1 MVTLATV
8 EYFSQQQ
15 LFGGLQLLL
24 QGQLVESSQQVQILQ
39 GCFVEN
45 KRRYTCELCCEP
57 SPATG
62 GLDGVCDCG
71 KADCY
76 HQAALAIEF
85 DAQKINSHKTRRR
98 RADTAIR
105 LFKSEANQ
113 KFDPFPAMARHRVLY
128 LLECRDGRYFLS
140 VHKGYLKKSGSYQHK
155 GPLGFDITNAIPL
168 PKYVSQTDLYLFYQL
183 KQLLSDEQLS
193 QQQEQIE
200 IALSDVLPVMFYQL
214 LAESGRCFYQD
225 IATKPLSF
233 DLHYD
238 EEFFDPSYLLPL
250 SYHCFIEP
258 HSHSLV
264 VDAQQDTQI
273 NQHLLE
279 NIEIDGEWQPCLN
292 IVKRNVDFP
301 WLSQAMTPLDL
312 ALFSMKQGE
321 RVFDFAKLRYMAAD
335 NGPLMT
341 QLAKYQLKLNALP
354 LVSQLFELPVV
365 NSIEMGARM
374 LPGDVSEYAVLLRS
388 LSLMGWQVEFAAK
401 KRFVKVAA
409 DAWYVDITTP
419 SRDWFEL
426 SLGVEIDGERINLLP
441 LLRDL
446 INQNHPEVYANGKQT
461 ITVELESGEL
471 LSLSGE
477 RVQRILGVL
486 TELYDKESLNPKASL
501 TLPRHQ
507 LTRLIQ
513 LETVLVQDNPQ
524 QSEQLKWSGATW
536 LREQALTLGRYI
548 NQQDDV
554 DELIAPQGLQA
565 QLRPYQAHG
574 VSWLQFLKQHHFS
587 GILADDMGLGKTIQT
602 LCSLLM
608 DKEQGKLTS
617 PALII
622 APTSLL
628 TNWQRE
634 TKQFCPDLT
643 TLIWSGRGRR
653 DNLTRLSEVDL
664 VITSYGILAQD
675 ADELSTRHWYQVILD
690 EAQTI
695 KNSRSRV
702 TKLVNSLDASHRLCL
717 TGTPME
723 NHLGELW
730 SLFHF
735 LMPGF
740 LGNARQYQTQFKQP
754 IEKDNCD
761 TARRRLAQR
770 IAPFMLRRTKAQV
783 ATELPKKTVI
793 NTLIELSQSQ
803 SDLYETIRLTVAEE
817 LQLAMLKTGAKAN
830 RIAISNALLKL
841 RQVCCHPAML
851 NLAQQD
857 DDTLQTSSKLAWLE
871 NKVPNMLEDGRN
883 ILIFS
888 SFTTMLDLIA
898 AQLEKQGINFE
909 MLTGK
914 SRHRDKIID
923 RFRSGEVNVF
933 LISLKA
939 GGAGLN
945 LTEADV
951 VIHVDPWWNPAA
963 EEQASDRAYRIGQ
976 QNPVFV
982 YKLICQNTVEE
993 RIQQLQQSKQAL
1005 AQSLYQTESLS
1016 AAEMD
1021 SDDWLALLQ
1030 PIVDRDN
1037 NR

>member
-1 MVTLATV
+1 MVTFATA
-8 EYFSQQQ
+8 EHFTQKH

-24 QGQLVESSQQVQILQ
+24 QGQLVEYSLQDRLLQ
-39 GCFVEN
+39 GRFIEDKHSYLCRLILESERFA
-45 KRRYTCELCCEP
+45 TACE
-57 SPATG
+57 
-62 GLDGVCDCG
+62 CG
-71 KADCY
+71 YIECSHRAG
-76 HQAALAIEF
+76 LAIEF
-85 DAQKINSHKTRRR
+85 DAQQANSHTPRSR

-128 LLECRDGRYFLS
+128 LLKQSDNRCVIS
-140 VHKGYLKKSGSYQHK
+140 VHKGYLKKNGCYEQKGS
-155 GPLGFDITNAIPL
+155 LGFDVTNAIPL
-168 PKYVSQTDLYLFYQL
+168 PKYVSQTDLQL
-183 KQLLSDEQLS
+183 LYELQQLLTDKQLE
-193 QQQEQIE
+193 QQQIE
-200 IALSDVLPVMFYQL
+200 VELTESLPPSFYRL
-214 LAESGRCFYQD
+214 LAQSGRCFYQD
-225 IATKPLSF
+225 LSTKPLNL

-238 EEFFDPSYLLPL
+238 EEFFDSAYIQPL
-250 SYHCFIEP
+250 GEGCFIDTC
-258 HSHSLV
+258 SRSLV
-264 VDAQQDTQI
+264 VDVQQDPQI
-273 NQHLLE
+273 NHQLLE
-279 NIEIDGEWQPCLN
+279 SVDLDGEWQPCLN
-292 IVKRNVDFP
+292 IVKRSVDFP
-301 WLSQAMTPLDL
+301 WLSQAIPSLDI
-312 ALFSMKQGE
+312 ALFTMKQGD
-321 RVFDFAKLRYMAAD
+321 RVFTFPELLYMAAD
-335 NGPLMT
+335 NGPLMS
-341 QLAKYQLKLNALP
+341 QIAKCQLKLNSLP
-354 LVSQLFELPVV
+354 LVSQLFELPVA
-365 NSIEMGARM
+365 NSIEIGARV
-374 LPGDVSEYAVLLRS
+374 LPDTIGEYATLLRTLT
-388 LSLMGWQVEFAAK
+388 LSGWQVEFAAK
-401 KRFVKVAA
+401 KRFVKVTANTWFA
-409 DAWYVDITTP
+409 DIVTP

-441 LLRDL
+441 LLRNL
-446 INQNHPEVYANGKQT
+446 ISQGSSALDANGEQT
-461 ITVELESGEL
+461 INIELESGEQ

-486 TELYDKESLNPKASL
+486 SELYDKDSLNSKQKL
-501 TLPRHQ
+501 RLPRHQ
-507 LTRLIQ
+507 LTRLTQ
-513 LETVLVQDNPQ
+513 LEAVLIKEDQ
-524 QSEQLKWSGATW
+524 QENLKWSGATW
-536 LREQALTLGRYI
+536 LREQALSLGRYVS
-548 NQQDDV
+548 QQDEV
-554 DELIAPQGLQA
+554 SEFIAPRGLQA
-565 QLRPYQAHG
+565 ELRPYQAHG

-602 LCSLLM
+602 LCALLI
-608 DKEQGKLTS
+608 DKEQNKLTS

-634 TKQFCPDLT
+634 AKQFCPELT

-653 DNLTRLSEVDL
+653 DHLTRLNDVDL

-675 ADELSTRHWYQVILD
+675 ADELSPRHWYQVILD

-702 TKLVNSLDASHRLCL
+702 TKLVNSLNASHRLCL

-740 LGNARQYQTQFKQP
+740 LGTARQYQTQFKHP

-770 IAPFMLRRTKAQV
+770 IAPFMLRRTKVQV

-793 NTLIELSQSQ
+793 NTLIELTQSQ

-841 RQVCCHPAML
+841 RQVCCHPRML
-851 NLAQQD
+851 NLEPREDDTAQQ
-857 DDTLQTSSKLAWLE
+857 SSKLIWLE
-871 NKVPNMLEDGRN
+871 NKLPNMIVDGRN

-888 SFTTMLDLIA
+888 SFTSMLDLIA
-898 AQLEKQGINFE
+898 AQLEKQGIGFE

-993 RIQQLQQSKQAL
+993 RIQQLQQSKHAL

-1030 PIVDRDN
+1030 PINDATS
-1037 NR
+1037 